1 MTTNKKKTTKQ
12 TLIKPNTDVPL
23 FVHYNNYNYGSS
35 KQAISFSSSRLPK
48 ILYKSPKKKK
58 KKKPFLQKEM
68 REVEILDRTKFGS
81 RIRDNCSNS

>member
-12 TLIKPNTDVPL
+12 TLIKPNTDAPL

-58 KKKPFLQKEM
+58 KKKKTIFTE
-68 REVEILDRTKFGS
+68 
-81 RIRDNCSNS
+81 RDERGRDLR